1 MHSSYKITVLR
12 ADCRASRDS
21 FSITTPLASRD
32 VISESPNITHTTH
45 LDSLANSH
53 GLPSSSYHSLARR
66 SSSLDILLNPIGA
79 EPGCFGSMGV
89 PMSRDVWAEG
99 MRGSPKQLVCMLQL
113 FDRVK
118 SYIRFPLWVD
128 NILHQHCFCYFHYD
142 MHRVEPTPLP
152 LPRTYNIGQAK
163 KH

>member
-1 MHSSYKITVLR
+1 MACRVQATRLRGSSLPFLEMPP
-12 ADCRASRDS
+12 ARDEKAAA
-21 FSITTPLASRD
+21 TPA
-32 VISESPNITHTTH
+32 
-45 LDSLANSH
+45 
-53 GLPSSSYHSLARR
+53 HSLARR
-66 SSSLDILLNPIGA
+66 SSSLDILLNAIGA

-128 NILHQHCFCYFHYD
+128 KILHQYCFCYFHYD

-152 LPRTYNIGQAK
+152 LPETYNIGPTR

>member
-21 FSITTPLASRD
+21 FSITTPLASR
-32 VISESPNITHTTH
+32 
-45 LDSLANSH
+45 
-53 GLPSSSYHSLARR
+53 
-66 SSSLDILLNPIGA
+66 LLNPIGA

-89 PMSRDVWAEG
+89 PMCRDVWAEG

-128 NILHQHCFCYFHYD
+128 KILHQYCFCYFHYD

-152 LPRTYNIGQAK
+152 SPKHIILDQRESIECESRQEILMSVPRTYDIVLCCNIMCGGEWGRRGCEMNVV
-163 KH
+163 